1 MEYMSGEMVRQG
13 FGFANP
19 NHAATAICALF
30 PFCWGWRGRWRW
42 VGRLIG
48 AALCVMLAMTYS
60 RTGFVVLVIEAAV
73 LWWRGALGSAHP
85 TSVRGR
91 RWNAV
96 PTIWGIILA
105 VCLACVAAWWMWPRL
120 ALDGAILN
128 RPKIWL
134 AGLRLFAT
142 NPMGVGFGN
151 SGEIASALMLPDGI
165 TVRTLV
171 NSHLTLFAEM
181 GAFVGGAWLAFI
193 ALALCVGWRMRRTW
207 IAFAGLAVSAFSASV
222 FDWHVLFDF
231 AAKGGYGVVNFALAW
246 GLFVAFVVMGVA
258 MIGVWGWEILT
269 QRRRGAE
276 RFGLS
281 GVESARSR
289 KESLSQ
295 TPQKKRPIPI
305 VVAPRMQWNIDDTG
319 SMQLRGRQSKSS
331 ASCECVHPAAS
342 KTDCR
347 PHGRSGRGPRMSE
360 SRGGDDNRVLLANC
374 GLCDTRPRRFF
385 VLVGLAGV
393 VIGLC
398 AAVVGF
404 RSDATPKVEGE
415 YVVVGGRVGARV
427 PTDGGPCVYRDE
439 GWGLKSVAKRFPD
452 GARFCIRPGVPED
465 VVDSGEVWLFGDA
478 AESAWRFPAAR
489 LTLVSPP
496 EFFDPPT
503 NAVVV
508 SECSFRQD

>member
-1 MEYMSGEMVRQG
+1 MEFVVGGLVRQG

-19 NHAATAICALF
+19 NHAAAAICALF
-30 PFCWGWRGRWRW
+30 PFCWGWGGKWRW
-42 VGRLIG
+42 AGRIVGV
-48 AALCVMLAMTYS
+48 ALCVMLAMTYS
-60 RTGFVVLVIEAAV
+60 RTGFVVLVIEAAM
-73 LWWRGALGSAHP
+73 LW
-85 TSVRGR
+85 RGR

-96 PTIWGIILA
+96 PTLSVALA
-105 VCLACVAAWWMWPRL
+105 VLAVAAWWMWPRL
-120 ALDGAILN
+120 ALDGAVMN

-134 AGLRLFAT
+134 AGLRLFAA
-142 NPMGVGFGN
+142 NAFGVGFGK
-151 SGEIASALMLPDGI
+151 SGEIATAFMLPDAI

-171 NSHLTLFAEM
+171 NSHLTLLAEM
-181 GAFVGGAWLAFI
+181 GIGVGGAWLAFI
-193 ALALCVGWRMRRTW
+193 ALALCVGRTMRRTW
-207 IAFAGLAVSAFSASV
+207 VAFAGLTVSAFSASV

-231 AAKGGYGVVNFALAW
+231 KEMGGYGTVNFVLAW
-246 GLFVAFVVMGVA
+246 VLFAAFVVMGV
-258 MIGVWGWEILT
+258 GCVWRGLFST
-269 QRRRGAE
+269 QRRKGAE
-276 RFGLS
+276 RFWLS

-289 KESLSQ
+289 EGSLSQ

-360 SRGGDDNRVLLANC
+360 SRGGDDNRVLIANC
-374 GLCDTRPRRFF
+374 GLCDTRLRRFF

-404 RSDATPKVEGE
+404 RSDATPRVERG
-415 YVVVGGRVGARV
+415 YVAVGN
-427 PTDGGPCVYRDE
+427 GGPCVYRDE
-439 GWGLKSVAKRFPD
+439 GWSLKSVAKRFPD
-452 GARFCIRPGVPED
+452 GARLCIRPGVPED

-478 AESAWRFPAAR
+478 AEAAWRFPAAR
-489 LTLVSPP
+489 LKLVDPP

-508 SECSFRQD
+508 AECSFRQD